1 MVYKY
6 STKLMKIQ
14 QNYGIGKRML
24 WCIGENNGNILPEC
38 SILKMNLIILNNMRN
53 IFLWRLCLR
62 FLSRDEYV
70 PEILFI
76 LINPCVMM
84 RKNC

>member
-1 MVYKY
+1 
-6 STKLMKIQ
+6 
-14 QNYGIGKRML
+14 
-24 WCIGENNGNILPEC
+24 
-38 SILKMNLIILNNMRN
+38 MRN

-62 FLSRDEYV
+62 SLSRDEYV

-76 LINPCVMM
+76 LINPYVMM